1 MKYVSENM
9 TFIMCFYIIYT
20 CNVFWVGVGSKGNST
35 GVRIV
40 KRASKNYCI
49 FWGQKSRRV
58 LLLLSS
64 AKKPPPL
71 LQTIYIYRYCV
82 SVCVFSFFLYIF
94 EGRERER
101 DRSFC
106 HIYILDWVFYY
117 LLVPIIYMYVQIIRS
132 LLLYIFEGIVYIT
145 HYNIRTRGFLCTLKF
160 YTTKYMSSLRRFRKH
175 ILTD

>member
-20 CNVFWVGVGSKGNST
+20 CNVFWVGVGSKGHST

-58 LLLLSS
+58 LLLSS

-71 LQTIYIYRYCV
+71 LQTIYIYIDIV
-82 SVCVFSFFLYIF
+82 WVCVCLVFFYIYLK
-94 EGRERER
+94 GDRERER
-101 DRSFC
+101 NRSFC

-145 HYNIRTRGFLCTLKF
+145 HYNIYVLADFCAHWNFTPQNIWAAYRDSENTF
-160 YTTKYMSSLRRFRKH
+160 
-175 ILTD
+175 